1 MKEYIIHGTQVENL
15 LSILQ
20 DGYID
25 INRREGDKIIENDIK
40 QIFTQI
46 IYRDL
51 PNQESQIA
59 HWGPCVIVLDKKIL
73 KDYAFYAT
81 RIGGF
86 YDKFN
91 DAFKE
96 NSNDIF
102 VKSKGKLKKFPN
114 LKNLKKHIDERLKNN
129 KLDQV
134 GFIHS
139 HEILLNKKIYLKK
152 YCKCIIVNHPDI
164 IDENLILLAN
174 KLNIPIK
181 KYQRVVFKELGL
193 NNFINLIEE

>member
-1 MKEYIIHGTQVENL
+1 M
-15 LSILQ
+15 
-20 DGYID
+20 
-25 INRREGDKIIENDIK
+25 IENNIK

-51 PNQESQIA
+51 PNQEYQIP
-59 HWGPCVIVLDKKIL
+59 HWFSCAMVLDKKIL

-81 RIGGF
+81 RMGSF
-86 YDKFN
+86 YNKFN

-96 NSNDIF
+96 NSNNIF
-102 VKSKGKLKKFPN
+102 VKSKGKMKKFPN
-114 LKNLKKHIDERLKNN
+114 LKNLKKFIDERLKDN
-129 KLDQV
+129 KLGKV
-134 GFIHS
+134 EFIHS

-152 YCKCIIVNHPDI
+152 YCKCIIVNNPNLI
-164 IDENLILLAN
+164 NENLILLAN

-181 KYQRVVFKELGL
+181 KYSVNTFNPYGL